1 MTLLRRAPREVYRVY
16 TEDEFLADAS
26 CEELF
31 PTSGRAAGSRR
42 LSRLAGTTLL
52 LAAAG
57 AVGGLVVLTSAQSL
71 SGGRRRERPRPAMT
85 SGLLAAVRAQHL
97 SAQRRRG
104 AAGVGGPGRG
114 SVSPH
119 IARRQSR
126 ASVVRVRKHRHDVA
140 APSELARV
148 RTSPPVPQS
157 PVVEAVASVGAQPTV
172 AAAVDKPGQAEF
184 GFER

>member
-16 TEDEFLADAS
+16 TEDEFLADAT

-31 PTSGRAAGSRR
+31 PTSGRAVSSRR
-42 LSRLAGTTLL
+42 LRFAGTTLL

-57 AVGGLVVLTSAQSL
+57 AVGGLVVLTSMQPL
-71 SGGRRRERPRPAMT
+71 SGGRRRERPRPVMT
-85 SGLLAAVRAQHL
+85 SGLLASVRAQHL
-97 SAQRRRG
+97 NVRRQRG
-104 AAGVGGPGRG
+104 AAGVDGPGRG
-114 SVSPH
+114 SVSRH

-126 ASVVRVRKHRHDVA
+126 ASVVRARKHRHDVA

-148 RTSPPVPQS
+148 RTSAPVTQRPAVE
-157 PVVEAVASVGAQPTV
+157 VVANVGAQPTV
-172 AAAVDKPGQAEF
+172 AAAVGEPGQAEF